1 MIRAVIFDLDGV
13 LADTAAIHDIALNDV
28 LKSINPSYEITSE
41 ERMLEYGTL
50 TTKNKIAKFF
60 SKQGIYISPSEIDR
74 LYTLKIEAVERVL
87 DGVLAS
93 SNSFQVV
100 RDLRERGYKLA
111 VCSNAGDGF
120 VRSVLKKLD
129 IDEYFDVVLTNA
141 FHGRHK
147 PYPDIYLKAM
157 LMMQVG
163 PRETVIFEDSYHGLK
178 SAFDSGAHVFQ
189 VSSPAALTRDF
200 VAKQINRSESFRN
213 APPIKT
219 DNLTVVVPM
228 AGSGSRFAKAGYKD
242 HKPMIAVQ
250 NDTVLGLTLKSLAN
264 IDAKFVFIVQKAH
277 YDEYDL
283 GTRLRL
289 IKPGCEIVQI
299 VGIDNEKVI
308 IIVNLFFSQQNRTRG
323 TLCQSVNL
331 NDLTTR
337 FYEPQSSSQIVFII
351 MRLLH
356 NEYELSVNVCERL
369 ERQTQNRI
377 VLNSDHRLMIFV
389 TSLRKSRTRTSH
401 RHHNSKVVGLNGRSV
416 AK

>member
-1 MIRAVIFDLDGV
+1 
-13 LADTAAIHDIALNDV
+13 
-28 LKSINPSYEITSE
+28 
-41 ERMLEYGTL
+41 
-50 TTKNKIAKFF
+50 
-60 SKQGIYISPSEIDR
+60 
-74 LYTLKIEAVERVL
+74 
-87 DGVLAS
+87 
-93 SNSFQVV
+93 
-100 RDLRERGYKLA
+100 
-111 VCSNAGDGF
+111 
-120 VRSVLKKLD
+120 
-129 IDEYFDVVLTNA
+129 
-141 FHGRHK
+141 
-147 PYPDIYLKAM
+147 M

-299 VGIDNEKVI
+299 NGLTEGAACTILLAEKQINNDDHLLIINSDNLIIWSRDHLLHMLSSGIDGGIVVFKATDPKWSFAKEGADGFVLEVAEKKPISNLATAGIYHWRKGSDFVKFAKEMIKKNIRVNNEFYTCPVYNEAIQSGKKI
-308 IIVNLFFSQQNRTRG
+308 KTYECDAMWGLG
-323 TLCQSVNL
+323 TPE
-331 NDLTTR
+331 DLRDFEKR
-337 FYEPQSSSQIVFII
+337 FKE
-351 MRLLH
+351 
-356 NEYELSVNVCERL
+356 
-369 ERQTQNRI
+369 
-377 VLNSDHRLMIFV
+377 
-389 TSLRKSRTRTSH
+389 
-401 RHHNSKVVGLNGRSV
+401 
-416 AK
+416 